1 MRIAA
6 NLDVLFDDRPL
17 LDRVLAARLAGFDG
31 VELRHPA
38 GVATISL
45 AQALE
50 RAALPLARLVLE
62 GGAQGFESA
71 LQQALTD
78 SAMLRPQ
85 QVGVVVNARSAMDEA
100 QLRGAAE
107 AFAVL
112 GIGVLCAGVSG
123 ERDAAGL
130 LALVERVN
138 HPNCRVQLDLSGEAE
153 QVAAIES
160 SAGRIGYLQLDRPPA
175 EGGSPALLGAL
186 RSVGYRGWLGVG
198 YRGAE
203 AFLGGG
209 SHRPA

>member
-31 VELRHPA
+31 VELRHPT

-50 RAALPLARLVLE
+50 RAALPLARLVLD
-62 GGAQGFESA
+62 GALGFESA

-85 QVGVVVNARSAMDEA
+85 QVGVEVDARSAMAEA

-153 QVAAIES
+153 QVASIES

-186 RSVGYRGWLGVG
+186 RSAGYRGWLGVG